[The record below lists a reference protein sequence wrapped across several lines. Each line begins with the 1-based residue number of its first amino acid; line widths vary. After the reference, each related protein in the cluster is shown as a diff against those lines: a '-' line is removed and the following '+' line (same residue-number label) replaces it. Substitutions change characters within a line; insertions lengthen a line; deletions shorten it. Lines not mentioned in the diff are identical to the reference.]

1 MQTDLSSARCD
12 LLPVSPADAAA
23 LHALWT
29 SPGVRRYLW
38 DGEIIPRE
46 RTDAAIAM
54 SGELFERHDFGLWL
68 MRERIDRSL
77 AGFAGMWPFRG
88 GETFELLYGVAEGL
102 WGRGYAVEGAQAVID
117 HAFQVLDLPVIRAS
131 TDAANTAS
139 VRVLEKLGFARTQRQ
154 VVHGLDTVLFEKRR

>member
-1 MQTDLSSARCD
+1 LQTDLATARCD
-12 LLPVSPADAAA
+12 LVPVSSADAAA

-77 AGFAGMWPFRG
+77 AGFAGMWPFRDDQAC
-88 GETFELLYGVAEGL
+88 ELIYGVAEGL

-117 HAFQVLDLPVIRAS
+117 HVFHVLDLPVIRAS
-131 TDAANTAS
+131 TDTANAAS
-139 VRVLEKLGFARTQRQ
+139 VRVLEKLGFALTQRQ
-154 VVHGLDTVLFEKRR
+154 VVNGLDTMFFEKLR